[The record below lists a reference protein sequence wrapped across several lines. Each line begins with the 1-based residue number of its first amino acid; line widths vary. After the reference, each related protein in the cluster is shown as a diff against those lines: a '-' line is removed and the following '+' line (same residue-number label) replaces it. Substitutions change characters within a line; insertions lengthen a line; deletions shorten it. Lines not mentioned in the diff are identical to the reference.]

1 MTRPADLTLV
11 MLWMAALVVG
21 VVMVASASY
30 PMASSFGTP
39 SYFVVRHGV
48 YTAAGI
54 AAFGFFALLPLK
66 LWRHAHRPFLIL
78 ALLLC
83 LLVLIPGIGQVVN
96 GSRRWIGLGSISV
109 QASEVAKF
117 LMVVYLAGYLGRN
130 RDQLAD
136 DWIVLFRPLV
146 VVGAV
151 CVLLLLEPDFGSV
164 VVLAGVTAGMFFIA
178 GARLRHFLLI
188 VMVAGALLALIFVLQ
203 PYRMDRLAAFMDP
216 WKVAYGSGYQLTQSL
231 IAFGRGD
238 MFGLGL
244 GEGIQKLFYLPEAH
258 NDFIFAVIAEEL
270 GLVGAVAVLGL
281 LITIMLR
288 MFRIGRQAL
297 ERNRGFEGYLAYG
310 AGLLIGLQ
318 TLINVGVITC
328 ALPTKGLTLPF
339 VSYGGNSLLVC
350 CALAGLTYR
359 VSVELNEEPRR

>member
-1 MTRPADLTLV
+1 VIRSADLTLV
-11 MLWMAALVVG
+11 MLWVIALVVG

-30 PMASSFGTP
+30 PMASSYGAP

-48 YTAAGI
+48 YTLGGI
-54 AAFGFFALLPLK
+54 AAFGFFAVLPLK

-96 GSRRWIGLGSISV
+96 GSRRWIGLGGISI
-109 QASEVAKF
+109 QASELAKF
-117 LMVVYLAGYLGRN
+117 LILVYLAGYLGRN
-130 RDQLAD
+130 REQLPE
-136 DWIVLFRPLV
+136 DWLVLFRPLAV
-146 VVGAV
+146 VSAV
-151 CVLLLLEPDFGSV
+151 CILLLLEPDFGSV
-164 VVLAGVTAGMFFIA
+164 VVLAGVTGGMFFVA

-188 VMVAGALLALIFVLQ
+188 VIGVVAMLALISVLQ
-203 PYRMDRLAAFMDP
+203 RYRMERLVTFLDP
-216 WKVAYGSGYQLTQSL
+216 WSDAFGSGYQLTQSL
-231 IAFGRGD
+231 IAFGRGEL
-238 MFGLGL
+238 FGLGL

-270 GLVGAVAVLGL
+270 GLVGAVAVFGL
-281 LITIMLR
+281 LIVIVLR
-288 MFRIGRQAL
+288 MFRIGRLAL
-297 ERNRGFEGYLAYG
+297 ERNRAFEAYLAYG

-318 TLINVGVITC
+318 SLINVGVSTG

-350 CALAGLTYR
+350 CALAGLSYR
-359 VSVELNEEPRR
+359 VSVELNAEARR